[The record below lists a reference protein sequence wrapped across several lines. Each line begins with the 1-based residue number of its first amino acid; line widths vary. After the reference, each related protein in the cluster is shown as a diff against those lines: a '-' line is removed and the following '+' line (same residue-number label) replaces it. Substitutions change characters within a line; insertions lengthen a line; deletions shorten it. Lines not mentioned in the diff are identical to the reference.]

1 MSKYNPQYTLQ
12 MRVRQIHEVRATPF
26 ITIRLVATQTLH
38 QAQSIRGNLERC
50 DMNSHALDASTAS
63 SAAHTT
69 SINTIITDDDT
80 YLSSY
85 RDAAQ
90 PALAPSHQRPTRLQP
105 CHATAGLGC
114 ILHGRMHTPLL
125 THPARA
131 LRNINAAPAL
141 MNTNHNMQISL
152 AYSGSLVGARDCAAS
167 RRGQP
172 SRGSSWARHGYLY
185 LRLLGLDTHFFRPDG
200 VPSISAYCLHAV
212 VAYCLFPT
220 CSTVGKGLRTA
231 TKAHHC
237 ATSGGNKPPRSSA
250 PRQVS
255 IC

>member
-1 MSKYNPQYTLQ
+1 
-12 MRVRQIHEVRATPF
+12 MRARRTHEVRATPF
-26 ITIRLVATQTLH
+26 TTIRLVVSRTLH
-38 QAQSIRGNLERC
+38 HVQSMQCNIGRC

-69 SINTIITDDDT
+69 SSNTIITDDDT
-80 YLSSY
+80 CLSSY

-90 PALAPSHQRPTRLQP
+90 QALAPSHQRPTRLQP

-114 ILHGRMHTPLL
+114 ILHWCMHTSLL

-141 MNTNHNMQISL
+141 MNINHNIQISL

-185 LRLLGLDTHFFRPDG
+185 LRLLGLDTHSSVQMGCHLFLHT
-200 VPSISAYCLHAV
+200 AYTL
-212 VAYCLFPT
+212 
-220 CSTVGKGLRTA
+220 S
-231 TKAHHC
+231 
-237 ATSGGNKPPRSSA
+237 
-250 PRQVS
+250 
-255 IC
+255 